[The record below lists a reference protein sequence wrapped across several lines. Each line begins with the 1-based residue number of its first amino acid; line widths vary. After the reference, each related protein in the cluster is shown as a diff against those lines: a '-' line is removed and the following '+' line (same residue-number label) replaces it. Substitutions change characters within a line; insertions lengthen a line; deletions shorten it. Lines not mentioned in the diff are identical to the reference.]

1 MAKEAL
7 FGHKEIAKIVNKK
20 TFLVVSGGGETIC
33 DNSFLGRFFSDIP
46 NASPRAGRHFRE
58 IPHVSAIF
66 YPESAY
72 YNVNK
77 INELPPV

>member
-46 NASPRAGRHFRE
+46 NASPLTGRHFRE
-58 IPHVSAIF
+58 RYRTLLQLSIPNLHI
-66 YPESAY
+66 
-72 YNVNK
+72 
-77 INELPPV
+77 IM